1 MARSRTSRTPAAS
14 TAARVRAA
22 VSSARLASTA
32 AAPSRSSTRRSRSIS
47 VELTV
52 HHSAGS
58 MSRRVAA
65 SPATAAACSSLA
77 RWTSGPTRVSTKVAR
92 WASSAAARNSDS
104 STARV
109 ARVEVNRRNWPGAK
123 RPRSSTSETSSRS
136 RAASSLIRDT
146 ATNAPTCWASRGS
159 AIPEASPL
167 LVLSRSAMV
176 VL

>member
-1 MARSRTSRTPAAS
+1 MARARTTRTAAAS
-14 TAARVRAA
+14 RPARVRAA

-32 AAPSRSSTRRSRSIS
+32 AAPSWFSTWRSRSIS

-58 MSRRVAA
+58 SSRRGA
-65 SPATAAACSSLA
+65 SSLAMASAWSSLA

-109 ARVEVNRRNWPGAK
+109 ERVEVKRRNSPGPK
-123 RPRSSTSETSSRS
+123 LPLSSTSETCSRS
-136 RAASSLIRDT
+136 RAASSLIRET
-146 ATNAPTCWASRGS
+146 ATIAPTRWASWGS
-159 AIPEASPL
+159 AMPVISPR